1 MHKHEYNASL
11 AYAYIDEHDFN
22 VDSITALTTRDLN
35 LKLMAVLH
43 TDDREF
49 LAFVRESELQ
59 GSRLKPND
67 PLKYT
72 VTDVRIIDAN
82 TSDANEK
89 SAAGH
94 DQMEGIDDMASKSNE
109 PSPPTAEEGPVRDED
124 EESESVEKVAD
135 DDEQGPH
142 MDQSRPISAEDIER
156 FEHASNIP
164 KAARPQSPTPP
175 KPNQGWKVL
184 YMIRPYGEEAKTWE
198 RNAEINTLSWK
209 VLLNSNFAQILE
221 DHPAHIVFVS
231 IDIGQKERKQILAAN
246 HELYMRCD
254 SMTDLWNLLLMQQHS
269 TFPHVDIYRTV
280 PEEAVS
286 SASFTQK
293 LSHGQKAAFNALR
306 NMPAFAV
313 ALHGPPGTG
322 ETYWA
327 SKIIILLVQHANKE
341 TGEQNLI
348 YCMAAT
354 NEQADR
360 FIEEID
366 HSLGEYVHRE
376 KEKPG
381 TIVRLLPW
389 HVEGHLYPNEV
400 R

>member
-72 VTDVRIIDAN
+72 VTDVRVIDAD

-109 PSPPTAEEGPVRDED
+109 PSPPTAEEGPVRDKD

-231 IDIGQKERKQILAAN
+231 IDIGQKNESRF
-246 HELYMRCD
+246 
-254 SMTDLWNLLLMQQHS
+254 SQQ
-269 TFPHVDIYRTV
+269 TMNCT
-280 PEEAVS
+280 
-286 SASFTQK
+286 
-293 LSHGQKAAFNALR
+293 
-306 NMPAFAV
+306 
-313 ALHGPPGTG
+313 
-322 ETYWA
+322 
-327 SKIIILLVQHANKE
+327 
-341 TGEQNLI
+341 
-348 YCMAAT
+348 
-354 NEQADR
+354 
-360 FIEEID
+360 
-366 HSLGEYVHRE
+366 
-376 KEKPG
+376 
-381 TIVRLLPW
+381 
-389 HVEGHLYPNEV
+389 
-400 R
+400 

>member
-221 DHPAHIVFVS
+221 DHPAHIVSLISVKKNESRFS
-231 IDIGQKERKQILAAN
+231 
-246 HELYMRCD
+246 
-254 SMTDLWNLLLMQQHS
+254 QQ
-269 TFPHVDIYRTV
+269 TMNCT
-280 PEEAVS
+280 
-286 SASFTQK
+286 
-293 LSHGQKAAFNALR
+293 
-306 NMPAFAV
+306 
-313 ALHGPPGTG
+313 
-322 ETYWA
+322 
-327 SKIIILLVQHANKE
+327 
-341 TGEQNLI
+341 
-348 YCMAAT
+348 
-354 NEQADR
+354 
-360 FIEEID
+360 
-366 HSLGEYVHRE
+366 
-376 KEKPG
+376 
-381 TIVRLLPW
+381 
-389 HVEGHLYPNEV
+389 
-400 R
+400 